1 MAAVPPVE
9 ALLLAAVL
17 GAEED
22 DITSFSLWLQHSK
35 IGAHSPAWFSLAS
48 QTRPA
53 AYAAHLSATIRAD
66 VDNFHHFAETDRHPR
81 RTIADKVGSSLRVTP
96 ESFPAL
102 IVPVRQKP
110 VGRARLCAE
119 PHPILGCSIRCP
131 RETYRPP
138 LPLPKAGDRF
148 VLL

>member
-17 GAEED
+17 GAEEN
-22 DITSFSLWLQHSK
+22 DIASFSYWLQHSTVE
-35 IGAHSPAWFSLAS
+35 AHSPAWFPLAS

-66 VDNFHHFAETDRHPR
+66 VDNFHHSAVTDRHPR
-81 RTIADKVGSSLRVTP
+81 PTIADKVGPSLRVTP

-102 IVPVRQKP
+102 NVRVRQKP
-110 VGRARLCAE
+110 VGRELTSALN
-119 PHPILGCSIRCP
+119 PIPC
-131 RETYRPP
+131 
-138 LPLPKAGDRF
+138 
-148 VLL
+148 